1 MGCQNR
7 RIRYGGALFVLMFLF
22 TMSAAPIRPAVA
34 RTFTDPLGRSVQ
46 VPNEPRRVV
55 SLAPSI
61 TEIVFALGRESQLVG
76 VTRFSD
82 YPPAA
87 GNLPK
92 VGSYIHLDVERIA
105 ALRPDLCIGIKDGNP
120 LTAIDQLQGL
130 GIPVF
135 AVDPRDLESVMHS
148 IAVIGD
154 LLNAAPR
161 ADAIVADM
169 QARLDR
175 VRRRVAQ
182 SRRRPRVFFQL
193 AASPMVSVG
202 GGTFIHDL
210 IVKAG
215 GSNVADG
222 PNPYPRY
229 SREQVIALAPE
240 VIVISSMERAG
251 GFDQVRTEWMQWPA
265 IPAVAR
271 NAVFVAPS
279 NLFDRPSPRLVE
291 GLELLAGYIHPDLFE
306 VRP

>member
-1 MGCQNR
+1 
-7 RIRYGGALFVLMFLF
+7 
-22 TMSAAPIRPAVA
+22 
-34 RTFTDPLGRSVQ
+34 
-46 VPNEPRRVV
+46 
-55 SLAPSI
+55 
-61 TEIVFALGRESQLVG
+61 
-76 VTRFSD
+76 
-82 YPPAA
+82 
-87 GNLPK
+87 
-92 VGSYIHLDVERIA
+92 
-105 ALRPDLCIGIKDGNP
+105 
-120 LTAIDQLQGL
+120 
-130 GIPVF
+130 
-135 AVDPRDLESVMHS
+135 
-148 IAVIGD
+148 
-154 LLNAAPR
+154 
-161 ADAIVADM
+161 M
-169 QARLDR
+169 QARLDH

-240 VIVISSMERAG
+240 VIVISSMERSG
-251 GFDQVRTEWMQWPA
+251 GFDQVRAEWMQWPA